1 VIGIV
6 VYVQNV
12 TQMVGLV
19 MVTVKIGGDM
29 ELMVV
34 D

>member
-1 VIGIV
+1 
-6 VYVQNV
+6 VYLQNV

-19 MVTVKIGGDM
+19 MVTVKVGGDM